1 MENFDGLEYRIEEGD
16 ERPVVFIHGWLGSKE
31 FWKLITPYLEGE
43 NEKTFYDQ
51 RCHGNSENGKFTMSS
66 LAEDLRSLIEHLGL
80 EDPVLVG
87 HSMGGMTALQYAA
100 QYDNFYSLV
109 LLATSASTPDPE
121 NESVRYF
128 LEKFDE
134 LSKGEWAEEI
144 TRNYVADSERQKI
157 KDMTRK
163 ELRKADEKS
172 IRYGLKAMMEYDVT
186 AEFEDFDK
194 PAVVVAGQKD
204 GAITREK
211 SEEAAEL
218 LNCELK
224 VLETSHQMLPE
235 KPEKVAEIVQ
245 NVVDKC

>member
-1 MENFDGLEYRIEEGD
+1 M
-16 ERPVVFIHGWLGSKE
+16 
-31 FWKLITPYLEGE
+31 
-43 NEKTFYDQ
+43 FYDQ

-66 LAEDLRSLIEHLGL
+66 LAEDLHSLIEHLEL

-100 QYDNFYSLV
+100 EYDNFSGLV

-121 NESVRYF
+121 NESVKYF

-134 LSKGEWAEEI
+134 LSKEEWAEKI
-144 TRNYVADSERQKI
+144 TENYVADSERQEI

-163 ELRKADEKS
+163 ELRKADERP
-172 IRYGLKAMMEYDVT
+172 IRYGLEAMIEYNVT
-186 AEFEDFDK
+186 DKLENFDK
-194 PAVVVAGQKD
+194 PAVVVAGEKD

-218 LNCELK
+218 LDCKLK
-224 VLETSHQMLPE
+224 VLQTSHQMLPE
-235 KPEKVAEIVQ
+235 KPEKVARIIEK
-245 NVVDKC
+245 VVDSA